1 LWLPVLLLKEPEM
14 VVTTAPSENIIEP
27 WETRTTNQ
35 ITIGIIG
42 SGGDGVI
49 AAGEIL
55 AAAAAREGLF
65 CILTKAVG
73 PSIRGGESSCRVRMG
88 HDRVHSQGDKLDVLV
103 CFNWNDFKMFQHE
116 THLKKD
122 AVVLYPDEDPLEP
135 DQLPIDHS
143 RNPIIIR
150 VPFRNLAKDE
160 VGNPLTMNIV
170 MLGVL
175 SKLFD
180 LPREGLENAIQHRF
194 ERKSEKL
201 IELNLKALMV
211 GENWASQNVKE
222 ELPIEFFYTTAP
234 PKLLMIGNEAI
245 ALGALNAGCKFMAG
259 YPITP
264 ATEIMEM
271 MSKYLPVCGGTL
283 IQAEDEIAAISMVVG
298 ASYAGVPS
306 MTASSG
312 PGVSLMQEMLGAAG
326 IAEIPLVLVNVQR
339 VGPATG
345 IPTKSEQAD
354 LLQAVFGGHGD
365 DPRVVLAPCDVEDCY
380 DIAHHAF
387 SIAESFQ
394 IPVMVLSDQFIG
406 QRKASFPALDPDRTP
421 VDKRKV
427 ASGDDLE
434 NYKRFRITTSGVSP
448 MSYPGIKGGE
458 HLASGIAHSEDGKPT
473 STSTTNQSMNEKRYK
488 KLDHIIDKF
497 PLWRYYGIKGASL
510 GLLGWGSTKGVIREA
525 VHMCSRAGIDAVGMV
540 PRILNPLPTR
550 ELDEWFDTLDTLVV
564 IEMSYTG
571 QFLKFLRSQ
580 LDLPKKTVHY
590 ARSGGSLIPLEDIL
604 NMVIEYCAEEIT
616 DMQKEIIDPGDIY
629 DLENPPQV
637 QILRRGEVYD
647 T

>member
-1 LWLPVLLLKEPEM
+1 M
-14 VVTTAPSENIIEP
+14 VITTAPTEQHIEDRK
-27 WETRTTNQ
+27 TRTTDQ

-55 AAAAAREGLF
+55 ASAAAREGLF

-73 PSIRGGESSCRVRMG
+73 PTIRGGESSCRVRMG
-88 HDRVHSQGDKLDVLV
+88 QNRVHSQGDKLDVLV
-103 CFNWNDFKMFQHE
+103 CFNWKDYNYFQHE
-116 THLKKD
+116 THLKDD
-122 AVVLYPDEDPLEP
+122 ACILYPEDDPLGP
-135 DQLPIDHS
+135 DDLPIS
-143 RNPIIIR
+143 GKGNPIIIR
-150 VPFRNLAKDE
+150 VPFKDLAKKD

-175 SKLFD
+175 ARLFD
-180 LPREGLENAIQHRF
+180 LPKEGLENAIEHRF
-194 ERKSEKL
+194 HRKGEKL
-201 IELNLKALMV
+201 IALNMKALMV
-211 GENWASQNVKE
+211 GQNWASKNVKHR
-222 ELPIEFFYTTAP
+222 LPVEFFYTTAP
-234 PKLLMIGNEAI
+234 PKLLMTGNESI
-245 ALGALNAGCKFMAG
+245 ALGALNAGCRFMAG

-271 MSKYLPVCGGTL
+271 MSMYLPMYGGTL

-380 DIAHHAF
+380 AITHHAF

-394 IPVMVLSDQFIG
+394 VPVTILSDQFLG
-406 QRKASFPALDPDRTP
+406 QRKASFPALTVNRD
-421 VDKRKV
+421 VVEKRKIPTEEELQ
-427 ASGDDLE
+427 G
-434 NYKRFRITTSGVSP
+434 YKRFRITTTGVSP
-448 MSYPGIKGGE
+448 MSFPGMKGGE
-458 HLASGIAHSEDGKPT
+458 YLASGIAHSEDGKPI
-473 STSTTNQSMNEKRYK
+473 STSTINQRMNEKRFR
-488 KLDHIIDKF
+488 KLDHIIEKY
-497 PLWRYYGIKGASL
+497 PLWRYYGMKGASL

-525 VHMCSRAGIDAVGMV
+525 VHMCSRAGIDVVGMV
-540 PRILNPLPTR
+540 PRILNPLPLG
-550 ELDEWFDTLDTLVV
+550 EMEDWFETLDTLVV

-571 QFLKFLRSQ
+571 QFMKYIRSQ
-580 LDLPKKTVHY
+580 TSLPKKTVHY

-604 NMVIEYCAEEIT
+604 NLVIEHSEEEIT
-616 DMQKEIIDPGDIY
+616 DLQKEIIDPGRIY
-629 DLENPPQV
+629 DLDNPPKVQV
-637 QILRRGEVYD
+637 LVRGEFCEA
-647 T
+647 

>member
-1 LWLPVLLLKEPEM
+1 M
-14 VVTTAPSENIIEP
+14 VITTDPTEQQIQESK
-27 WETRTTNQ
+27 TRTTDQ

-55 AAAAAREGLF
+55 ASAAAREGLF

-73 PSIRGGESSCRVRMG
+73 PTIRGGESSCRVRMG
-88 HDRVHSQGDKLDVLV
+88 QNRVHSQGDKLDVLV
-103 CFNWNDFKMFQHE
+103 CFNWKDYNYFQHE
-116 THLKKD
+116 TPLKDD
-122 AVVLYPDEDPLEP
+122 ACILYPEDDPLGP
-135 DQLPIDHS
+135 DELPISGKGNH
-143 RNPIIIR
+143 IIIR
-150 VPFRNLAKDE
+150 VPFNNLAKKG

-175 SKLFD
+175 AHLFD
-180 LPREGLENAIQHRF
+180 LPKEGLENAIQHRF
-194 ERKSEKL
+194 HRKGER
-201 IELNLKALMV
+201 IIGLNMRALML
-211 GENWASQNVKE
+211 GQNWASKNVKQK
-222 ELPIEFFYTTAP
+222 LPVEFFYTTAP
-234 PKLLMIGNEAI
+234 PKLLMTGNESI
-245 ALGALNAGCKFMAG
+245 ALGALNAGCRFMAG

-271 MSKYLPVCGGTL
+271 MSMYLPMYGGTL

-380 DIAHHAF
+380 DITHHAF

-394 IPVMVLSDQFIG
+394 VPVTILSDQFIG
-406 QRKASFPALDPDRTP
+406 QRKASFPTLAANRN
-421 VDKRKV
+421 VVEKRKIPTEEELQ
-427 ASGDDLE
+427 G
-434 NYKRFRITTSGVSP
+434 YKRFRITTTGVSP
-448 MSYPGIKGGE
+448 MSLPGMKGGE
-458 HLASGIAHSEDGKPT
+458 YLASGIAHGEEGKPI
-473 STSTTNQSMNEKRYK
+473 STSTINQRMNEKRFR
-488 KLDHIIDKF
+488 KLDHIIEKY

-525 VHMCSRAGIDAVGMV
+525 VHMCSRGGIDVVGMV
-540 PRILNPLPTR
+540 PRILHPLPLA
-550 ELDEWFDTLDTLVV
+550 ELEDWFETLDTLVIV
-564 IEMSYTG
+564 EMSYTG
-571 QFLKFLRSQ
+571 QFMKYIRSQ
-580 LDLPKKTVHY
+580 TSLPKRTVHY

-604 NMVIEYCAEEIT
+604 NLVIEHSEEEIT
-616 DMQKEIIDPGDIY
+616 DLQKEIIDPGRIF
-629 DLENPPQV
+629 DLNNPPEVQV
-637 QILRRGEVYD
+637 LVRGEFCEA
-647 T
+647 